1 MTVARHPLR
10 LKVNGGVRELSV
22 PAGRTLLEVLR
33 EDLELTGTKYNCEQ
47 GECGACTILLDGS
60 PVDSCLVLAVSVPD
74 SEVTTIE
81 ELSAEGERDPVQR
94 AFIEADAAQC
104 GYCTPGMIMAAR
116 GLLASRSNP
125 SEGEIVKGLEGNY
138 CRCTGYEAIVKA
150 IQRAA
155 TAEAGR

>member
-1 MTVARHPLR
+1 MTVAHHPLR
-10 LKVNGGVRELSV
+10 LNVNGGVRELSV

-47 GECGACTILLDGS
+47 GECGACTVLLDGS

-81 ELSAEGERDPVQR
+81 GLAARDPVQQ

-116 GLLASRSNP
+116 GLLSSRPNP
-125 SEGEIVKGLEGNY
+125 SEEEIVKGLEGNY

-150 IQRAA
+150 IQDAA
-155 TAEAGR
+155 TPEAPA

>member
-10 LKVNGGVRELSV
+10 LNVNGAVRELSV

-47 GECGACTILLDGS
+47 GECGACTVLLDGS

-81 ELSAEGERDPVQR
+81 GLSAEGELDPVQR

-116 GLLASRSNP
+116 GLLASRPNP
-125 SEGEIVKGLEGNY
+125 SEEEIVRGLEGNY

-155 TAEAGR
+155 TPEAGR

>member
-1 MTVARHPLR
+1 MTLASHHPLR
-10 LKVNGGVRELSV
+10 LNVNGDVRELSV
-22 PAGRTLLEVLR
+22 PPGRTLLEVLR

-47 GECGACTILLDGS
+47 GECGACTVLLDGS
-60 PVDSCLVLAVSVPD
+60 PVDACLVLAVSVPE

-81 ELSAEGERDPVQR
+81 GLVEPDPVQQ

-104 GYCTPGMIMAAR
+104 GYCTPGMVMAAR
-116 GLLASRSNP
+116 GLLSSRPNP
-125 SEGEIVKGLEGNY
+125 SEEEIVKGLEGNY

-155 TAEAGR
+155 TPEARG

>member
-10 LKVNGGVRELSV
+10 LNVNGAVRELSV

-47 GECGACTILLDGS
+47 GECGACTVLLDGS

-81 ELSAEGERDPVQR
+81 GLSAEGELDPVQR

-116 GLLASRSNP
+116 GLLASRPNP
-125 SEGEIVKGLEGNY
+125 SEEEIVRGLEGNY

-150 IQRAA
+150 IQHAA
-155 TAEAGR
+155 APEAGR